1 MTTATRRRFVRVNN
15 PSYPEFAVGYEEGNF
30 TSIKVRM
37 VWSLKYFERKLKKI
51 LVSAPKDARLF
62 SVTAMWSNEAMSKN
76 LPKDSKD
83 VWVLK

>member
-37 VWSLKYFERKLKKI
+37 VWSLKYFECKIKKNYWFRPQKTLDYFQSLLCEVMKQCRKIFQKI
-51 LVSAPKDARLF
+51 QKTFES
-62 SVTAMWSNEAMSKN
+62 
-76 LPKDSKD
+76 
-83 VWVLK
+83 

>member
-1 MTTATRRRFVRVNN
+1 MTTVTWRRFARVNI
-15 PSYPEFAVGYEEGNF
+15 PSYPEFAELWRRGLYSDRG
-30 TSIKVRM
+30 KHG
-37 VWSLKYFERKLKKI
+37 LKFEILWKELKKL
-51 LVSAPKDARLF
+51 LVSAPKDARIF